1 VTPISIKQ
9 LADQCAGLVAAVPFR
24 RVGVSPS
31 YYYVGLGVL
40 VVLMLVAGI
49 KAYRMWEELQDVA
62 EPDSPADL
70 LETFEEAHAAGELDD
85 QEFERVRRRLASPAA
100 GAVPIP
106 PPVGPGGDDAT
117 QRDVTAL

>member
-1 VTPISIKQ
+1 M
-9 LADQCAGLVAAVPFR
+9 R
-24 RVGVSPS
+24 
-31 YYYVGLGVL
+31 
-40 VVLMLVAGI
+40 LVAGI

-70 LETFEEAHAAGELDD
+70 LETFEVAHAAGELDD
-85 QEFERVRRRLASPAA
+85 QEIERVRRRLAGPAA
-100 GAVPIP
+100 GPVPIP